1 MASNNTTTLPAGN
14 ESPTSLGHE
23 IPAQSPDLEPL
34 QLPNPQSPANIP
46 TTVQTLRRIF
56 QDNSLSHEEQDAFA
70 ESILAIIRK
79 LPSNPRTYQPI
90 DFEEELENIILEW
103 VDRAMME
110 PQAGIS
116 SIRDDWSGQQGG
128 IRMEIPT
135 ANGADEN
142 KDNEVVEVSEREMEE
157 DDEYEEGE
165 GNEEDGDFDDDE
177 ENTVSENNDLEEGE
191 GEGEGEEGGGESE
204 SSSIEDHF
212 LIREY
217 PEMQVELAWHQAL
230 SRDILPEH
238 FALFKHCITER
249 IRCCSG
255 DEKEVLYE
263 ILTESQIAWLT
274 EPIPENS
281 RIKIPEKEQV
291 WVVIWSVLKF
301 ARLLLRAGG
310 GVIQDNTRINE
321 YVAIIVG
328 VWWLVCGEPFE
339 YISKAQRGGPEV
351 YMGAEGWTMSE
362 EPWADMVLSESLGG
376 SFEEVRE
383 RAKARKEAGRA
394 TEGGE
399 ADPTKPSHTEA
410 DPDIMS
416 AREDLIRGILEEA
429 LMSTTRGLSVW
440 SESVEPQWQ
449 RSQAGKPR
457 AGAEE

>member
-1 MASNNTTTLPAGN
+1 MASNNTTTSPAGN

-34 QLPNPQSPANIP
+34 QLPNPQIPPNIP
-46 TTVQTLRRIF
+46 MTVQTLRRIF

-70 ESILAIIRK
+70 ESILAIVRK
-79 LPSNPRTYQPI
+79 QPGNPRTYQPI
-90 DFEEELENIILEW
+90 DFEEELENIILGW
-103 VDRAMME
+103 VDKAMME

-135 ANGADEN
+135 ANGANEN
-142 KDNEVVEVSEREMEE
+142 KGNEVVEVTERERGE
-157 DDEYEEGE
+157 DDEYEDGE
-165 GNEEDGDFDDDE
+165 CNEENGDFDDDE
-177 ENTVSENNDLEEGE
+177 ENTLSENNDLEEGE
-191 GEGEGEEGGGESE
+191 EEEGRGGEESE

-212 LIREY
+212 MIREY
-217 PEMQVELAWHQAL
+217 PEMQAELSWHQAL

-238 FALFKHCITER
+238 FALFKRCITER
-249 IRCCSG
+249 IRYCSG
-255 DEKEVLYE
+255 EEKEVLYE

-281 RIKIPEKEQV
+281 RIKMPEKEQV

-310 GVIQDNTRINE
+310 GVTQDNTRINE
-321 YVAIIVG
+321 YVAIIVC
-328 VWWLVCGEPFE
+328 VWWLVRGEPFE

-351 YMGAEGWTMSE
+351 YMGAEGWIMSE

-383 RAKARKEAGRA
+383 RAKARKEAERA

-410 DPDIMS
+410 DADIMS

-429 LMSTTRGLSVW
+429 LMSTTRGLGVW
-440 SESVEPQWQ
+440 SESVETKWQ
-449 RSQAGKPR
+449 KSQAGKPR